1 MTSRQ
6 RWREARGPDVPTVI
20 FTGLACGTLLAAV
33 GLVLWKG
40 FQQTPGLSHAV
51 QVVGWLAGG
60 LLLIGAVLAWR
71 GDHSLSAPPLRLVL
85 MAAMAAPPQIRHR
98 RNAPSSSPWG
108 NVMLILP
115 ALMLAGTGLFWISG
129 SIGADGTEMSGPPV
143 TLVELAAA
151 FCGGLGAR
159 ALGEA
164 LSEIAASTPQV
175 EWPSAAAY
183 TLLTLLAG
191 GTALVNL
198 WQRGSVW
205 GGTASEG
212 GIAEAWLAWSAAWLG
227 PRQPPRLR
235 AALTAVAAS
244 LLIVLAAAY

>member
-1 MTSRQ
+1 
-6 RWREARGPDVPTVI
+6 VPTVI

-51 QVVGWLAGG
+51 QAVGWLAGG
-60 LLLIGAVLAWR
+60 LLLIGAVLAWW
-71 GDHSLSAPPLRLVL
+71 GDHSLSAPPLRLIL
-85 MAAMAAPPQIRHR
+85 MAAIAAPPQIRHR
-98 RNAPSSSPWG
+98 RNAPPPSPSPWG
-108 NVMLILP
+108 TVTLILP
-115 ALMLAGTGLFWISG
+115 ALVLTGIGLFWISG
-129 SIGADGTEMSGPPV
+129 STGADGTEMSSTPV
-143 TLVELAAA
+143 TLVGLATA

-175 EWPSAAAY
+175 KWPSAAAY

-191 GTALVNL
+191 GTALVNM

-205 GGTASEG
+205 GEAASEG
-212 GIAEAWLAWSAAWLG
+212 GMAVAWLAWSAAWLG
-227 PRQPPRLR
+227 PRRPPRLR
-235 AALTAVAAS
+235 AALIAVAAL
-244 LLIVLAAAY
+244 LLIVLAAGY